1 MASNRA
7 RVTSNNVNVWKELLL
22 DLCHTRLC
30 TDAPRVVSLRLRQKK
45 TRPSIRHVC
54 GNLPFCTMGS
64 GLRRGTVAEFTAVI
78 LIFNFY
84 YFLKKSPNT
93 LILLESMMAS
103 KLTTYGNHTPGRE
116 ALANDLR
123 NTTSHKTIRPLL
135 CTQNNKV
142 PTV

>member
-1 MASNRA
+1 
-7 RVTSNNVNVWKELLL
+7 
-22 DLCHTRLC
+22 
-30 TDAPRVVSLRLRQKK
+30 
-45 TRPSIRHVC
+45 
-54 GNLPFCTMGS
+54 MGS

-103 KLTTYGNHTPGRE
+103 KLTTYGNPTPGRE

-123 NTTSHKTIRPLL
+123 NTTSHKTIRSLL